1 MKKRILSLVMT
12 FTLGLLALISGVS
25 ISGCGDKPA
34 EKPISI
40 LAIGS
45 SYLRNSMDHV
55 YPILESLGYDE
66 IVLGNIYSSGCKI
79 NKHMENITNDTA
91 FYEYRVVIDG
101 KLQQKPVPNS
111 NKKYDG
117 GAHNNLNNPNHGEC
131 YKMSDALN
139 ERDWDYVIINQ
150 GATEGHI
157 KETYDLLPNY
167 FNYVKS
173 KAPNAKIL
181 FNIPWTFAVNCYAG
195 SSREDISTALNA
207 LGSGGTRIEKQ
218 QRHYDMILDCVQT
231 EVVPLNFDALIPQV
245 TVMANCRTSKLLE
258 TRITYDPKT
267 YGHATEDFGRYM
279 LGLSLVYHVTGADIT
294 TITYKPSTV
303 TDEEKAIAIESVV
316 NAIAKPY
323 EITQSLYVD

>member
-1 MKKRILSLVMT
+1 MKKRLLSFIMM
-12 FTLGLLALISGVS
+12 LALTVS
-25 ISGCGDKPA
+25 VFAGGIITTGCGKKPA

-45 SYLRNSMDHV
+45 SYLRNSMDQV

-66 IVLGNIYSSGCKI
+66 IILGNIYSSGCKI
-79 NKHMENITNDTA
+79 NKHMENIQNDTA
-91 FYEYRVVIDG
+91 FYEYRVVING
-101 KLQQKPVPNS
+101 TLTAKPVPGS
-111 NKKYDG
+111 NEVYG
-117 GAHNNLNNPNHGEC
+117 GGSHNNGGQC

-195 SSREDISTALNA
+195 STREDISTALNA
-207 LGSGGTRIEKQ
+207 LGSGGTWIEKQ

-279 LGLSLVYHVTGADIT
+279 FGLSLVSCVTGEDISD
-294 TITYKPSTV
+294 ISYKPQTV
-303 TDEEKAIAIESVV
+303 TNEEKAIAIESVL
-316 NAIAKPY
+316 NALAKPNQ
-323 EITQSLYVD
+323 ITQSQYVD